1 MPKNTKYKPSPPK
14 KSTPAPHTLNIPKNC
29 LYVSA
34 PPLSLMTICINEIG
48 KNKKN
53 PPNSNGTI
61 TSLSI
66 GTKSNTPHKPINP
79 PMIKNTPKATGTDT
93 SSK

>member
-14 KSTPAPHTLNIPKNC
+14 KSTPAPPTLNIPKNC

-48 KNKKN
+48 KNKKIHKLN
-53 PPNSNGTI
+53 YIQNTI
-61 TSLSI
+61 D
-66 GTKSNTPHKPINP
+66 
-79 PMIKNTPKATGTDT
+79 KNIHNIEIVIQK
-93 SSK
+93 KKILN